1 MDERIYCGIETLH
14 FKGKAGEKT
23 LSAAVCVNFAF
34 IQIKSKV
41 NKKSRLQLLTLLHFK
56 GKAGEKTLSGAVYVF
71 FYSSKV
77 KGKQEKQVT
86 HTYPLIKAKIF
97 METTK

>member
-1 MDERIYCGIETLH
+1 MDEKIYCGIKTLY

-23 LSAAVCVNFAF
+23 LF
-34 IQIKSKV
+34 
-41 NKKSRLQLLTLLHFK
+41 
-56 GKAGEKTLSGAVYVF
+56 GAVYVCS
-71 FYSSKV
+71 YSNKV

-86 HTYPLIKAKIF
+86 HTYPLIEAKIF